1 MSCCSGDGY
10 QSQFGEKHAAKDLR
24 RYRKNG
30 PDKTTGLLL
39 DQLKAAGVR
48 GASLLDIGG
57 GIGVVHHEL
66 LNEGADSAVHVDAT
80 AANIDTASNEA
91 ARRGHSDRVRFLR
104 GDFLALAPEITP
116 ADVVTLDRVIC
127 CYPDMEQL
135 VSASAARAQR
145 LWGAVFPREGLS
157 IKAMAWCGN
166 VIRQV
171 MRNDFRTFIHS
182 VDGIDAVLRREGLRP
197 VSARDTYV
205 WRAVVYSRVSG
216 RSFSPSPPDSARPGP

>member
-1 MSCCSGDGY
+1 MSCCSCDGY

-30 PDKTTGLLL
+30 PDKTTRLLL

-91 ARRGHSDRVRFLR
+91 AQRGHSDRVRFLR

>member
-1 MSCCSGDGY
+1 MSCCSCDGY

-30 PDKTTGLLL
+30 PDKTTRLLL

-91 ARRGHSDRVRFLR
+91 AQRGHSDRVRFLR

-166 VIRQV
+166 VIRRV

-216 RSFSPSPPDSARPGP
+216 RSFSPGPPDSARP

>member
-1 MSCCSGDGY
+1 MSCCSCDGY

-30 PDKTTGLLL
+30 PDKTTRLLL

-80 AANIDTASNEA
+80 AANIDIASNEA
-91 ARRGHSDRVRFLR
+91 AQRGHSDRVRFLR

-166 VIRQV
+166 VFRQIT
-171 MRNDFRTFIHS
+171 RNDFRTFIHS

-216 RSFSPSPPDSARPGP
+216 RSFSPGRPDSARPGP